1 MTLIWGHWTRS
12 RPHTP
17 PIWHFFKRS
26 LARDA
31 SLSQRVLGKLS
42 PAQCE
47 HNPFRGHINEWWL
60 QWPAFSIKNLDFLNL
75 IPYGVSLQF
84 SSIIISV
91 NCSEENEKMIKIFI
105 GISLQF
111 CFENFH
117 TDNLKRFDSTGCN
130 RMTHY
135 ICEQNTSNKHIL
147 NS

>member
-1 MTLIWGHWTRS
+1 M
-12 RPHTP
+12 
-17 PIWHFFKRS
+17 
-26 LARDA
+26 
-31 SLSQRVLGKLS
+31 
-42 PAQCE
+42 
-47 HNPFRGHINEWWL
+47 
-60 QWPAFSIKNLDFLNL
+60 DFLNL
-75 IPYGVSLQF
+75 ISYGVSLQF

-117 TDNLKRFDSTGCN
+117 TDNLKRFDSTSCN

-135 ICEQNTSNKHIL
+135 ICEQNTFNEHIL